1 MDHRYWII
9 DLDDRFRFVLTVLV
23 LRFQLIAT
31 LGTLNLLNENAPIY
45 AQVVYPLIA
54 GFGLGMLFHAPYQV
68 LSRALDPKDLASGT
82 SAFFLVRFTGATI
95 GLVCNF
101 LCFVY
106 LSWHFEKAVAG
117 MIFFA
122 RAEPRWPSEFTENG
136 SLSSI
141 DYSSIRHLEPIE
153 LRNQV
158 LHVVSSS
165 IQVSVSLYRQRTFL
179 MSFLPH

>member
-82 SAFFLVRFTGATI
+82 SAFSSSDLLEQLLASCV
-95 GLVCNF
+95 
-101 LCFVY
+101 
-106 LSWHFEKAVAG
+106 
-117 MIFFA
+117 IFFA
-122 RAEPRWPSEFTENG
+122 
-136 SLSSI
+136 SS
-141 DYSSIRHLEPIE
+141 
-153 LRNQV
+153 
-158 LHVVSSS
+158 
-165 IQVSVSLYRQRTFL
+165 T
-179 MSFLPH
+179 